1 MYMDAQTQKFFPLVI
16 PALLGI
22 VFILIGVLM
31 FFSSAN
37 FLEKLFYGFLIIPG
51 AFILFYSLREFK
63 NRREGRVIIKHDER
77 SKINRLKGADWGFR
91 FLFVSLAILIL
102 FNTMNLID
110 EIAFVALTGPI
121 IAVGITIYYIG
132 YFWFERR
139 G

>member
-1 MYMDAQTQKFFPLVI
+1 MDAQTQKFFPLVI

-102 FNTMNLID
+102 LNTGNLID

-121 IAVGITIYYIG
+121 IAIGITIYYIG
-132 YFWFERR
+132 YYWFERR

>member
-1 MYMDAQTQKFFPLVI
+1 METQKQRFFPLTI
-16 PALLGI
+16 PISLGI

-31 FFSSAN
+31 FVSSEN
-37 FLEKLFYGFLIIPG
+37 TFEKLLYGFLIVPG
-51 AFILFYSLREFK
+51 AFILLYSLREFK
-63 NRREGRVIIKHDER
+63 NRRDGRVIIKHDER

-102 FNTMNLID
+102 LNTVKLID

-121 IAVGITIYYIG
+121 IAIGITIYYIG
-132 YFWFERR
+132 YYWFEQR

>member
-1 MYMDAQTQKFFPLVI
+1 MFMEAQTRKFFPLTF
-16 PALLGI
+16 PAGLGI

-37 FLEKLFYGFLIIPG
+37 LLEKLLYGFLIVPG
-51 AFILFYSLREFK
+51 TFILFYSFREFK
-63 NRREGRVIIKHDER
+63 NRRKGRVIIKHDER

-102 FNTMNLID
+102 LNTVKLID

-132 YFWFERR
+132 YYWFERR

>member
-1 MYMDAQTQKFFPLVI
+1 MFMEAQKQKFFPLF

-22 VFILIGVLM
+22 VFILIGLLM
-31 FFSSAN
+31 FFSSEN
-37 FLEKLFYGFLIIPG
+37 ILEKLLYGFLIVPG
-51 AFILFYSLREFK
+51 TFILFYSFREFK

-102 FNTMNLID
+102 LNTVKLID
-110 EIAFVALTGPI
+110 KITFVALTGPI

-132 YFWFERR
+132 YYWFERR